1 MEPTKPKRKLITVKF
16 YWREEEVTEIEKVV
30 FLMHKY
36 KAIPRPTLGAFAK
49 AAGYKLYNE
58 INQIAMAKGK
68 LSTTSQKENRD
79 TTN

>member
-16 YWREEEVTEIEKVV
+16 YWREEVTEIKKVV
-30 FLMHKY
+30 FLMQKY

-58 INQIAMAKGK
+58 INQIEMAKGK